1 MWLSCKKHREFH
13 LMKILNVH
21 KKKSILKAAGEKDQV
36 PIRETLDSSME
47 SLGME
52 RTGRMVYRFWQNTND
67 RLYFTKLSL
76 IIEEKIL
83 SMIKGLSNFISQN
96 QIYWSYWKETGKT
109 RGRCQEGYCKE
120 FHWTFKWQYSL
131 IYPMKWKSKKH
142 FQIVWSQYCKFWKR
156 FKKLS
161 YWPNSVM
168 NIEVQIHNKII
179 AS

>member
-21 KKKSILKAAGEKDQV
+21 KKKSILKTAGEKDQV

-76 IIEEKIL
+76 IIEEKNTFNDKRFIEFYFTKPDLLRLLERNWKNKGEVSGRIL
-83 SMIKGLSNFISQN
+83 WRIPLDLQMTILPNLSNEMEKQEALPN
-96 QIYWSYWKETGKT
+96 CMKPVLQI
-109 RGRCQEGYCKE
+109 
-120 FHWTFKWQYSL
+120 L
-131 IYPMKWKSKKH
+131 KK
-142 FQIVWSQYCKFWKR
+142 I
-156 FKKLS
+156 
-161 YWPNSVM
+161 
-168 NIEVQIHNKII
+168 
-179 AS
+179 

>member
-1 MWLSCKKHREFH
+1 MWLRCKKHREFH

-76 IIEEKIL
+76 IIEEE
-83 SMIKGLSNFISQN
+83 NAFN
-96 QIYWSYWKETGKT
+96 D
-109 RGRCQEGYCKE
+109 
-120 FHWTFKWQYSL
+120 
-131 IYPMKWKSKKH
+131 
-142 FQIVWSQYCKFWKR
+142 KR
-156 FKKLS
+156 F
-161 YWPNSVM
+161 
-168 NIEVQIHNKII
+168 IEFYFTKPDLLRLLERNWKNKGEVSGRILWRIPPDLQITNDNTP
-179 AS
+179 